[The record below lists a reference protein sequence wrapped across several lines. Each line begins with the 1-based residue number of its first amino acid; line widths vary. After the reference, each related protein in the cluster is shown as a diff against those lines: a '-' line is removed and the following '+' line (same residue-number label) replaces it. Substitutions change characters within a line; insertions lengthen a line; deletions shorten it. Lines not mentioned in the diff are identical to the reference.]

1 MVKNLAR
8 ACLRLVTLIMPVFIA
23 ACYGVP
29 TELVRYSATGKVI
42 DKDSHDPISDIQI
55 SCLDSRNALQAS
67 TTSLNGNFSFY
78 YDIACDHLAA
88 KDTQRPVRYQELS
101 NIPFASDTI
110 TISMEKVM

>member
-8 ACLRLVTLIMPVFIA
+8 ACLRLVTLVVPVFIA

-29 TELVRYSATGKVI
+29 TQLMRYSATGKVI
-42 DKDSHDPISDIQI
+42 DKDSDDPIGDILI
-55 SCLDSRNALQAS
+55 SCLDSSNALQAS
-67 TTSLNGNFSFY
+67 ATSLNGDFTFY

-88 KDTQRPVRYQELS
+88 RDTQRPVRYQEIGS
-101 NIPFASDTI
+101 ISFVSDTI